1 MLGKLKRSMVAVTA
15 LAGVLASPSAFA
27 AADAELAAFKQAIR
41 MKYDMKEKAF
51 RERDGET
58 IVTSFYAEDVISIGE
73 GSPLHRGRDELRKLY
88 QMPEVINSDVRIV
101 PFETHVNGNAGW
113 DWVDFHVKPADPAV
127 APFTFKMLFLW
138 ERIGGEWWCKGDM
151 YVVDKSA
158 APGAKSTASLGTD
171 RKPAVRRLLA
181 RSAVVRE

>member
-1 MLGKLKRSMVAVTA
+1 MVGNLTKSMVAFAA
-15 LAGVLASPSAFA
+15 LAGLLVGPPAVA
-27 AADAELAAFKQAIR
+27 AGDADLVAFKQAIR
-41 MKYDMKEKAF
+41 AKYDMKEKAF

-58 IVTSFYAEDVISIGE
+58 IVTRFYAPDVVSIGE

-88 QMPEVINSDVRIV
+88 QTPEVINSDVRIE
-101 PFETHVNGNAGW
+101 PFETYVNGNAGW

-138 ERIGGEWWCKGDM
+138 ERTGGEWWCKGDM

-158 APGAKSTASLGTD
+158 APATGSTTH
-171 RKPAVRRLLA
+171 
-181 RSAVVRE
+181 